1 MHPLI
6 SIIVPTYN
14 REAIIA
20 RTIKSIEK
28 QTFYDWELIIV
39 DDGSTDNTKNAVREY
54 LKDERIRYYSFP
66 NMGASI
72 ARNIGIG
79 LAKGKLVGFLDSDDI
94 WTSGR
99 LKLIAEEYKE
109 NRENFFITDF
119 KSEDDSKGLFKEK
132 YLKSKQFR
140 QILLSHN
147 FLGGTINLVV
157 PRQMLL
163 EIQGFDQ
170 KLLSCQDHDIV
181 NRLAEKFPINY
192 IPGEYAIYYRD
203 ANNRIS
209 SKNKKKLKGHIDY
222 YNKHKSKMGWLTR
235 LLARKKIALIAYNVR
250 SYIFFLYLPFWILTW
265 GLKKIYGVQDE
276 RDLHIKIS

>member
-14 REAIIA
+14 RESIIS
-20 RTIKSIEK
+20 RTINSIKK
-28 QTFYDWELIIV
+28 QTFCDWELIIV
-39 DDGSTDNTKNAVREY
+39 DDGSTDNTKSVVKEF

-79 LAKGKLVGFLDSDDI
+79 LAKGELAGFLDSDDI
-94 WTSGR
+94 WTDGR
-99 LKLIAEEYKE
+99 LKLIAEKYKE
-109 NRENFFITDF
+109 NQDNFFITDF
-119 KSEDDSKGLFKEK
+119 KSEDDTEGLFNEK
-132 YLKSKQFR
+132 YLKSNQFR

-157 PRQMLL
+157 PRQMLM

-181 NRLAEKFPINY
+181 NRLAEKFPVKY

-203 ANNRIS
+203 ADNRIS

-222 YNKHKSKMGWLTR
+222 YNKHKSKMEWLTK

-250 SYIFFLYLPFWILTW
+250 SHIFFKYLPFWIMTW
-265 GLKKIYGVQDE
+265 GLKKIYRVKDE
-276 RDLHIKIS
+276 RELYLKMS